1 MALPFLLK
9 AKNTL
14 TKVQKARQLK
24 RTYDSAKTSENA
36 SANTIFEFVSNIL
49 KSKIFL
55 VLMSNIG
62 IVVLIVVACVVII
75 LSVSI
80 IPNIV
85 WGVDFGGSSNNNSS
99 TVYTDYL
106 QWAIDIANDDSH
118 GYSQC
123 ARTGPDYDCSSLVYY
138 SLLNSGYTE
147 DQLGGSYP
155 FTTYTMDGILTNI
168 GFERHSYNEADLQA
182 GDILWRSS
190 HTGIYAGNGQV
201 VQASSS
207 RQGSGLCGD
216 PGDQDGTEIWI
227 SGNLGNWTAF
237 YRKSS

>member
-1 MALPFLLK
+1 MFSLFSK
-9 AKNTL
+9 AKNLIKNISQNNGVKNNLNITEGE
-14 TKVQKARQLK
+14 Q
-24 RTYDSAKTSENA
+24 
-36 SANTIFEFVSNIL
+36 FVSLL
-49 KSKIFL
+49 KKIGTTMLGVLSFL
-55 VLMSNIG
+55 S
-62 IVVLIVVACVVII
+62 
-75 LSVSI
+75 SPFVSI
-80 IPNIV
+80 IMLFLPIIV
-85 WGVDFGGSSNNNSS
+85 VFMIVLNLLMSLSMIPDIIWGVGSNSNSITN
-99 TVYTDYL
+99 YTDYL

-138 SLLNSGYTE
+138 SLLNSGYSE
-147 DQLGGSYP
+147 GQLGGSYP
-155 FTTYTMDGILTNI
+155 FTTYTMDAILTNI
-168 GFERHSYNEADLQA
+168 GFERHSYNETELQA

-207 RQGSGLCGD
+207 RQGNGLCGTT
-216 PGDQDGTEIWI
+216 GDQDGTEIWI